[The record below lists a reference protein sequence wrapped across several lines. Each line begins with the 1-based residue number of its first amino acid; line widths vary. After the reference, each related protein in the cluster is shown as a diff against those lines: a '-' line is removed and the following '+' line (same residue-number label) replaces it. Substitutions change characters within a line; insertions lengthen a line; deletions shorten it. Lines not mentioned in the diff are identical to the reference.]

1 MVYLWYTTMGK
12 ATGNIS
18 QRPISV
24 KLNKE
29 QIQVLDRIVENG
41 EFNGR
46 SHALRELVLPA
57 LQAGVTAMN
66 SGSNAKALFEYGK
79 QIKKLSNRFDAIA
92 KNSKDLRDTDGQVT
106 LDLDGVPKIIPQ
118 LT

>member
-1 MVYLWYTTMGK
+1 MVYHMAK

-29 QIQVLDRIVENG
+29 QILVLDRIVENG

-46 SHALRELVLPA
+46 SHALRELVMPA
-57 LQAGVTAMN
+57 LQAGVMAMN
-66 SGSNAKALFEYGK
+66 TGKGWKGMMTYALE
-79 QIKKLSNRFDAIA
+79 IKKLSKKMDAIA
-92 KNSKDLRDTDGQVT
+92 ENSKDLRDLDGQVT
-106 LDLDGVPKIIPQ
+106 LDLEGIPKIVPST
-118 LT
+118 LA

>member
-1 MVYLWYTTMGK
+1 MGK

-18 QRPISV
+18 QKPITV

-29 QIQVLDRIVENG
+29 QILVLDRIVENG

-57 LQAGVTAMN
+57 LQAGVVAMN
-66 SGSNAKALFEYGK
+66 TGKGWRGMYTYGVE
-79 QIKKLSNRFDAIA
+79 IKKLSKKMDAVA
-92 KNSKDLRDTDGQVT
+92 KNSKNLRDVDGQVT
-106 LDLDGVPKIIPQ
+106 LDLEGIPKIIPS
-118 LT
+118 L